1 MIERTRGKPR
11 SSARS
16 DRYGREARRIVE
28 SLPHER
34 HVGVRRLAHIGS
46 MTMTERSAVL
56 SALEHTLLAATAT
69 DAAID
74 RLCEEAV
81 AHGLFGVCVNPCY
94 IARCR
99 ARLQGTAVRV
109 VTVVGFPLSSSF
121 EACVR
126 LECQLALEAGA
137 DEIDS
142 VMRLGAAKSGAWREV
157 ERDARGLVEA
167 CAGRPVK
174 LILETAVLEG
184 DELEHACHAALAA
197 GVAFVKTSSGYAAR
211 GATVEDV
218 TRMRR
223 AVAGR
228 ARIKASGGIR
238 NLESVRALMAAG
250 ADRIGTS
257 AGAAIAVELAAIS

>member
-1 MIERTRGKPR
+1 
-11 SSARS
+11 
-16 DRYGREARRIVE
+16 
-28 SLPHER
+28 
-34 HVGVRRLAHIGS
+34 
-46 MTMTERSAVL
+46 
-56 SALEHTLLAATAT
+56 
-69 DAAID
+69 
-74 RLCEEAV
+74 
-81 AHGLFGVCVNPCY
+81 
-94 IARCR
+94 
-99 ARLQGTAVRV
+99 
-109 VTVVGFPLSSSF
+109 
-121 EACVR
+121 
-126 LECQLALEAGA
+126 
-137 DEIDS
+137 
-142 VMRLGAAKSGAWREV
+142 MRLGAAKSGAWREGA
-157 ERDARGLVEA
+157 RAARGLVEA